1 MSKAFGY
8 PLNRVIFFVMHES
21 HFAKALCCWS
31 LKLSFAVDKRL
42 QNKTAFDFIER
53 QTIVLYVI
61 IESEY

>member
-8 PLNRVIFFVMHES
+8 PLNRVIFLSCMS

-42 QNKTAFDFIER
+42 QNKRTFDFIER
-53 QTIVLYVI
+53 QTIVLFVI
-61 IESEY
+61 IESEF